1 MLAEVRLVITTKEAR
16 VTIRHG
22 DQIIEDEVWKFDRK
36 IGGSEAREFAKVA
49 FDDVFDLMQYV
60 AHGD

>member
-1 MLAEVRLVITTKEAR
+1 MLAEVRVVITPKEAR
-16 VTIRHG
+16 VTLRHG
-22 DQIIEDEVWKFDRK
+22 DQVVEDEVWKLDRK

-49 FDDVFDLMQYV
+49 FDDVFDLMQFV

>member
-1 MLAEVRLVITTKEAR
+1 MLAEVRVVITPKEAR
-16 VTIRHG
+16 VVLKHG
-22 DQIIEDEVWKFDRK
+22 DQTVEDEVWKFDRK

-49 FDDVFDLMQYV
+49 FDDVFDLMQFV

>member
-1 MLAEVRLVITTKEAR
+1 

-22 DQIIEDEVWKFDRK
+22 DQIVEDEVWKFGRK